1 MEGIFRRCKGA
12 KLGEPK
18 TAQVDNTTVYRHKH
32 GKTKR
37 TRPEHNTLGGFLG
50 TGGGNRTRTPSL
62 AMDFESTSS
71 AIPTSRLSIDAFYLT
86 KIEDRLQLF
95 FCLF

>member
-50 TGGGNRTRTPSL
+50 TGGGNRIMPTAGIRLYL
-62 AMDFESTSS
+62 AVFR
-71 AIPTSRLSIDAFYLT
+71 IIFW
-86 KIEDRLQLF
+86 
-95 FCLF
+95 